1 MATAQSAVRGSSSRL
16 TVGRIVGAL
25 LLVIVSIGMWGCS
38 TSDSGDTA
46 REGYCYSARLDFQ
59 KVMHTA
65 VDPLAKPRDQA
76 SSRSILGLFASNG
89 KEWVR
94 DAPRRLVPES
104 RTLLA
109 AVRSAVAGDA
119 TVLADTNVNS
129 ALRTI
134 AEYADACP

>member
-1 MATAQSAVRGSSSRL
+1 MATAQSADRGSSSRMIMR
-16 TVGRIVGAL
+16 RIAGAVVVVL
-25 LLVIVSIGMWGCS
+25 IPLGMWGCS

-65 VDPLAKPRDQA
+65 VDPLAKARDRNA
-76 SSRSILGLFASNG
+76 ARSILGLFASNG

-119 TVLADTNVNS
+119 LVLADTNVNT

-134 AEYADACP
+134 AGYADGCQ